1 MRVGALSASFV
12 DIRPIVRTEDEVPE
26 RNEIPVAVG
35 WNEQAFA
42 EEQIRGLVRQIFSPA
57 LNPRVQQ
64 VVFAPVERET
74 NVRNLCLWV
83 GEVLAQ
89 ERPGEIAVIDESEI
103 GSEWWCIGDAD
114 TQQRYPTTSVRQL
127 GARVSKNLW
136 SFPLQGTTPDPSE
149 RMPLSNFLSDVRREF
164 EYSIVAAPP
173 PTISSKV
180 LEMARCADGLV
191 LVLSAQRTRRVTALK
206 VRKTLADVRLLG
218 TVLSEREF
226 PIPTSLYRRL

>member
-1 MRVGALSASFV
+1 MRVGALSASLTAV
-12 DIRPIVRTEDEVPE
+12 RPIARTENAVAE
-26 RNEIPVAVG
+26 RNAFPVAVG

-42 EEQIRGLVRQIFSPA
+42 EEQIRGLVRQVFSPA

-74 NVRNLCLWV
+74 DVRKLCLWV

-103 GSEWWCIGDAD
+103 GSEWCSISDSD
-114 TQQRYPTTSVRQL
+114 TWRDRATSVRQL

-136 SFPLQGTTPDPSE
+136 SFPMRGTTPDPSD
-149 RMPLSNFLSDVRREF
+149 RMSLSGFLSEVRHEF
-164 EYSIVAAPP
+164 EYSIVATPP

-180 LEMARCADGLV
+180 LEMAMCADGLV

-206 VRKTLADVRLLG
+206 VRNALGDVRLLG

>member
-1 MRVGALSASFV
+1 MRVGALSASLA
-12 DIRPIVRTEDEVPE
+12 DIRPVGRRENTVPE
-26 RNEIPVAVG
+26 SNAVPAAVG

-42 EEQIRGLVRQIFSPA
+42 EEQIRGLVRQVFSSA

-74 NVRNLCLWV
+74 DVWNLCLCV

-89 ERPGEIAVIDESEI
+89 ERHSEIAVIDESEI
-103 GSEWWCIGDAD
+103 RSEWCSSGDAD
-114 TQQRYPTTSVRQL
+114 TQRYRTTSVRQL
-127 GARVSKNLW
+127 GERVRKNLW
-136 SFPLQGTTPDPSE
+136 SFPVRGTTPDPSE
-149 RMPLSNFLSDVRREF
+149 RMSLSNFLSEVRREF

-180 LEMARCADGLV
+180 LDLAMCADGLV

-206 VRKTLADVRLLG
+206 VRNTLGAVRLLG